1 MQLAK
6 GASTKLNAIDNED
19 QIVDPPN
26 QNGGVAAA
34 DPPSGGSKDPA
45 VARSKGLP
53 LSPEMARAIDMED
66 GFATPKPRTPAR
78 VRFADPDSAEEVR
91 LDVQPEEPEAGD
103 DNHV

>member
-6 GASTKLNAIDNED
+6 GASTKLNAIDGED
-19 QIVDPPN
+19 QIVDPAD
-26 QNGGVAAA
+26 QNVGGPAAN
-34 DPPSGGSKDPA
+34 PPSGGSKEPA

-66 GFATPKPRTPAR
+66 GFATPKPRTPSR
-78 VRFADPDSAEEVR
+78 VRFADPDSAEDVR
-91 LDVQPEEPEAGD
+91 LDVQPEEAQAGD